1 MICQPH
7 YNVPDSVE
15 AMLGYWD
22 LELRCRYANSAYNVW
37 FGRSKDDMLGIRM
50 QELLG
55 PLFELNLPHIV
66 GAIQGETQQFERWIT
81 LPDGTQRHALA
92 SYYPDFS
99 DGTMRGFNVHV
110 ADVTPI
116 KLRELELE
124 QARARAEERATHD
137 FLTGLPN
144 RVNLLNR
151 IEEAIEQAA
160 GNGCLAAVVV
170 IDLDDFKVIND
181 TYGHP
186 LGDVVLKTVAE
197 RMTSGLREGQRVKRY
212 GGDEFVLIVPNV
224 RAQIGVAQMVRR
236 MQTVVCRPL
245 LVDGVPI
252 RLRLSCGIALFPV
265 DGSNAQDLL
274 YRADRALYE
283 AKKNGSGQIAF
294 ATPAMGLE
302 PGASNLVP

>member
-1 MICQPH
+1 MKDTHP
-7 YNVPDSVE
+7 YNVPDCIE

-22 LELRCRYANSAYNVW
+22 LELRCRYANSAYNLW
-37 FGRSKDDMLGIRM
+37 FGRSKDDMAGIRM

-81 LPDGTQRHALA
+81 LPDGTRRHALA

-99 DGTMRGFNVHV
+99 DGTMRGFSVHV

-116 KLRELELE
+116 KLREIKLDE
-124 QARARAEERATHD
+124 ARARAEDRATHD

-151 IEEAIEQAA
+151 IEQAIEQAA
-160 GNGCLAAVVV
+160 GNGCFAAVVI

-186 LGDVVLKTVAE
+186 LGDFVLKTVAE
-197 RMTSGLREGQRVKRY
+197 RMTAGLRQGQRVKRY
-212 GGDEFVLIVPNV
+212 GGDEFVLIVPGI
-224 RAQIGVAQMVRR
+224 RAQIGVARMVRR
-236 MQTVVCRPL
+236 LQTAVCQPL

-252 RLRLSCGIALFPV
+252 RLGLSCGVALFPIH
-265 DGSNAQDLL
+265 GSNAQDLL
-274 YRADRALYE
+274 NQADRALYE
-283 AKKNGSGQIAF
+283 AKKHGSGQIAF
-294 ATPAMGLE
+294 AT
-302 PGASNLVP
+302 

>member
-1 MICQPH
+1 MNHIQPPH
-7 YNVPDSVE
+7 DVADCID

-22 LELRCRYANSAYNVW
+22 LELRCRYANSAYNLW

-81 LPDGTQRHALA
+81 LPDGARRHAMA
-92 SYYPDFS
+92 TYYPDFS
-99 DGTMRGFNVHV
+99 HGTMRGFSVHV
-110 ADVTPI
+110 ADITPI
-116 KLRELELE
+116 KLREIELE

-151 IEEAIEQAA
+151 IEEAIAQAA
-160 GNGCLAAVVV
+160 AGGCLAAVVV
-170 IDLDDFKVIND
+170 IDLDDFKMIND

-186 LGDVVLKTVAE
+186 TGDLVLKTAAE
-197 RMTSGLREGQRVKRY
+197 RMTSGLRTGQRIKRY

-224 RAQIGVAQMVRR
+224 TAQTAVAQMIRR
-236 MQTVVCRPL
+236 LQTAVCRPI
-245 LVDGVPI
+245 VINGASI
-252 RLRLSCGIALFPV
+252 RLGLSCGVALFPLH
-265 DGSNAQDLL
+265 GSNAQDLL
-274 YRADRALYE
+274 SQADRALYQ

-294 ATPAMGLE
+294 
-302 PGASNLVP
+302 VV